1 MRYISLC
8 SGVETATLAWEQ
20 LGWEPIAFAEI
31 EEFPSAILSVRFP
44 DIPNLGDF
52 TKVDWSKYR
61 GAVDLVAGGF
71 PCQSYSLAGNRG
83 GLADPRG
90 NLALEFLRVSRE
102 IDPEW
107 IVGENVPGLLSSAK
121 GRDFQTI
128 LETVADFWP
137 RGGISWRVLDAEFVR
152 VPRWGDNG
160 EIVGWVGPVPQ
171 RRRRLFLVINTRD
184 WRRAAAVHAQQSSMF
199 GNPKSGSAAREA
211 IATDARGGAEVGG
224 GGLSSFKWSQGGA
237 AGTMPVYDDGTT
249 PTLVNADGHV
259 PAIAQ
264 ESVAFAQNQRGEVRL
279 IGGTGDCVATIA
291 AQASP
296 KGQGR
301 SMICQVVKPDDDPK
315 CVGFV
320 GNYGGKTA
328 MGVSEEV
335 SPTVIAKHPVDVLC
349 MAHGQANAEIEGG
362 VSPTL
367 TLLHEAPIV
376 VREPDP

>member
-90 NLALEFLRVSRE
+90 NLALEFLRVARE

-137 RGGISWRVLDAEFVR
+137 RGASLGGFWTLSSCEYPV
-152 VPRWGDNG
+152 G
-160 EIVGWVGPVPQ
+160 EITE
-171 RRRRLFLVINTRD
+171 RLSDGSVRYHS
-184 WRRAAAVHAQQSSMF
+184 AAAVSF
-199 GNPKSGSAAREA
+199 
-211 IATDARGGAEVGG
+211 
-224 GGLSSFKWSQGGA
+224 LSSI
-237 AGTMPVYDDGTT
+237 
-249 PTLVNADGHV
+249 L
-259 PAIAQ
+259 
-264 ESVAFAQNQRGEVRL
+264 E
-279 IGGTGDCVATIA
+279 TGDVPERYRLSVRACSGILNRA
-291 AQASP
+291 
-296 KGQGR
+296 GR
-301 SMICQVVKPDDDPK
+301 RGKPLPPMLK
-315 CVGFV
+315 E
-320 GNYGGKTA
+320 A
-328 MGVSEEV
+328 LEEV
-335 SPTVIAKHPVDVLC
+335 
-349 MAHGQANAEIEGG
+349 
-362 VSPTL
+362 
-367 TLLHEAPIV
+367 
-376 VREPDP
+376 VRVG